1 MLCICNVLLNFWL
14 DFLDD
19 KLDDDI
25 ACAMKV
31 FDKYGFKNWRGWEE
45 KCKKQNIPNLS
56 EC

>member
-1 MLCICNVLLNFWL
+1 MFYILFS

-31 FDKYGFKNWRGWEE
+31 FDKYGFKNWLKWEE

>member
-1 MLCICNVLLNFWL
+1 MKLFSVIL

-31 FDKYGFKNWRGWEE
+31 FDKYGFKNWQQWES
-45 KCKKQNIPNLS
+45 KCKKQDLPNLS
-56 EC
+56 GCT